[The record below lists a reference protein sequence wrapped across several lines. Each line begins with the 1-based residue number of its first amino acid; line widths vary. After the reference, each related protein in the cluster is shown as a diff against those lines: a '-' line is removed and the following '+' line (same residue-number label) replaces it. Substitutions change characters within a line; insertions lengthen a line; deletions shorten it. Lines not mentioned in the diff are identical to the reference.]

1 MNALEQAETKVA
13 NMEKKLAHFMNQTEK
28 DMEMLE
34 VENEETLTEIETLQG
49 QLFSLTL
56 CI

>member
-49 QLFSLTL
+49 QILSLTL
-56 CI
+56 CF

>member
-28 DMEMLE
+28 DMGMLE